1 MKKKL
6 RSRCGEMLVESIVAV
21 LIISLASVVLASMI
35 TSASRL
41 NKTAKEKD
49 TELYAAI
56 TAAET
61 HSGSGISGTVSVSV
75 DGETVNKAVTFYCN
89 DSNDPIYSYHVK

>member
-21 LIISLASVVLASMI
+21 LIISLASVVLATMI

-49 TELYAAI
+49 TELYEAI

-61 HSGSGISGTVSVSV
+61 HGESGNAGTVCVTV
-75 DGETVNKAVTFYCN
+75 DGASVNKNVTFYCS
-89 DSNDPIYSYHVK
+89 DSDDPIYSYRVN